1 MDAKRGP
8 SSLDGQGGSK
18 KRHRSEGNAASTAP
32 QEEMISSQAS
42 NAVDPSKDNSEVD
55 RLVRL
60 LGNPEVKEKLGL
72 VTKADLGNPE
82 VKKELGLVSMAD
94 HEQLKSDHEQL
105 NSDHEQL
112 KSDHDQL
119 KSDHEKLEEST
130 GQLKYRMDGIA
141 KAFEPATQ
149 HAFFETVIYKFCHA
163 SVSVIVQREQV
174 EKAQHAM
181 SVVAKE
187 VLKHL
192 WTEDC
197 KRLSL
202 QIPGFGRRNHP
213 GNPNAQAW
221 EKSVVKM
228 LQGLTEFLNY
238 SKREVIDDLVANG
251 QDHRNTVSHNGEFL
265 KSLFGSPKKDPT
277 VLYEEKKTQLKE
289 GMSHFEDMIE
299 QTGPSTLKNA
309 LKDVSDAIRKK
320 RSIENDGSLE
330 LSEEKVLQALKNLL
344 QIRS

>member
-60 LGNPEVKEKLGL
+60 LGNPEVKEKLGLVTKADLGNPEVKEKLGL

-163 SVSVIVQREQV
+163 SVSVMLCTQPERVRD
-174 EKAQHAM
+174 AQYAM
-181 SVVAKE
+181 SVVAKK

-192 WTEDC
+192 WTEDDNEL
-197 KRLSL
+197 RSL
-202 QIPGFGRRNHP
+202 HIPKFGTSHRASRRRNSCSP
-213 GNPNAQAW
+213 DQLPNPSARDW
-221 EKSVVKM
+221 EKSVLKM
-228 LQGLTEFLNY
+228 LQGLMEFLNY
-238 SKREVIDDLVANG
+238 SKGEVIDDLVANG
-251 QDHRNTVSHNGEFL
+251 QDHRNTVSHDGEFL
-265 KSLFGSPKKDPT
+265 DSLFGSPKKDRAT
-277 VLYEEKKTQLKE
+277 KELYAKRKTQLKE
-289 GMSHFEDMIE
+289 GRSHFEGMIG
-299 QTGPSTLKNA
+299 QTGPNTLEA
-309 LKDVSDAIRKK
+309 L
-320 RSIENDGSLE
+320 
-330 LSEEKVLQALKNLL
+330 
-344 QIRS
+344 

>member
-1 MDAKRGP
+1 MDAKRGT

-42 NAVDPSKDNSEVD
+42 NAVDPSKDNSEVE
-55 RLVRL
+55 RLARL
-60 LGNPEVKEKLGL
+60 LGNQEVKKKLGL
-72 VTKADLGNPE
+72 VT
-82 VKKELGLVSMAD
+82 MAD
-94 HEQLKSDHEQL
+94 HEQLKA
-105 NSDHEQL
+105 
-112 KSDHDQL
+112 
-119 KSDHEKLEEST
+119 DHEKLKERTS
-130 GQLKYRMDGIA
+130 QLEYRMDGIA